1 MSWVEELASLVTI
14 ERSATARELHS
25 RDVSGHA
32 GVWPDAV
39 ALPENAQQVAN
50 VLAWANQ
57 RHIPVTPWG
66 AGTSVEG
73 NPIPIRQGI
82 SLSLER
88 MNRIKEI
95 SLPDRLAVVEAG
107 TKYRTLNQQLA
118 RSGWQFAVEIG
129 GDATLGGMIANN
141 AAGPKAV
148 KYGSTRAHILGLEV
162 ALTDGRLLRTGGR
175 SAKQSCGYN
184 LTQLFAGSEG
194 TLGVITE
201 AIVRLTA
208 EPAVRE
214 VVLARFGSVREALG
228 CVAAMRGLDA
238 GAIEFLDH
246 AYMGFLGEIA
256 ADTLFCEF
264 HTAGHGA
271 VAETICRA
279 GGAVSVERAG
289 AELWAARLRAYTASQ
304 EANPGA
310 RLLTT
315 DTAVPVGAFAE
326 MVAFL
331 QSELAGRRLTG
342 YLLGHAGDG
351 NLHVILPW
359 RSAEEWEA
367 VAAFQRAA
375 VQKSLELGGT
385 ASGEH
390 GVGLGKRQFLEAEHG
405 AEAVGVMR
413 GIKALFDPRGIL
425 NPGKV
430 LPEGGGPGGSE
441 E

>member
-1 MSWVEELASLVTI
+1 
-14 ERSATARELHS
+14 
-25 RDVSGHA
+25 
-32 GVWPDAV
+32 
-39 ALPENAQQVAN
+39 
-50 VLAWANQ
+50 
-57 RHIPVTPWG
+57 
-66 AGTSVEG
+66 
-73 NPIPIRQGI
+73 
-82 SLSLER
+82 
-88 MNRIKEI
+88 
-95 SLPDRLAVVEAG
+95 
-107 TKYRTLNQQLA
+107 
-118 RSGWQFAVEIG
+118 
-129 GDATLGGMIANN
+129 
-141 AAGPKAV
+141 
-148 KYGSTRAHILGLEV
+148 
-162 ALTDGRLLRTGGR
+162 
-175 SAKQSCGYN
+175 
-184 LTQLFAGSEG
+184 
-194 TLGVITE
+194 
-201 AIVRLTA
+201 
-208 EPAVRE
+208 
-214 VVLARFGSVREALG
+214 
-228 CVAAMRGLDA
+228 
-238 GAIEFLDH
+238 
-246 AYMGFLGEIA
+246 
-256 ADTLFCEF
+256 
-264 HTAGHGA
+264 
-271 VAETICRA
+271 
-279 GGAVSVERAG
+279 VSVERAG